1 VTPVLWVA
9 VFVADSAG
17 VASGAAAAALDVIKT
32 DAVTA
37 AAAAR
42 LVKIRRFMTSP
53 IVLVLGS
60 TQEHSP
66 TRFRSS
72 WAPKRPS
79 ERSQR
84 ASHVLA
90 AQHVGSVNTFDHTN

>member
-1 VTPVLWVA
+1 MSRGNPPFGVTPVLWA

-42 LVKIRRFMTSP
+42 LV
-53 IVLVLGS
+53 
-60 TQEHSP
+60 
-66 TRFRSS
+66 
-72 WAPKRPS
+72 RPS
-79 ERSQR
+79 FYDFSDCVGAGER
-84 ASHVLA
+84 A
-90 AQHVGSVNTFDHTN
+90 GT